1 VRRLFAVFVAGF
13 GLAAWLERRR
23 GRRTA
28 SEPELSPADELR
40 ARLSETRARSE
51 EPAAPEAPDA
61 DPQARRRAV
70 HERARRDLDDLG

>member
-1 VRRLFAVFVAGF
+1 MRRLFAVFLAGF

-28 SEPELSPADELR
+28 SETELSPADELR
-40 ARLSETRARSE
+40 ARLSETRARSD
-51 EPAAPEAPDA
+51 EPVPAAPDA